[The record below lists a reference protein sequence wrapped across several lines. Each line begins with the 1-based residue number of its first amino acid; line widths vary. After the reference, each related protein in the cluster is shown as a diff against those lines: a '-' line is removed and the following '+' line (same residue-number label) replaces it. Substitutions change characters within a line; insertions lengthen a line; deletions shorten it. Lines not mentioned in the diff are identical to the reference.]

1 MACDGG
7 GGGEGGWREKSLKIR
22 RIEEVLARGKQTGT
36 GHGPEQRPE
45 QRVPQDGGRNFF
57 LRKLGLKK
65 KKKKQLMMEKMRFL
79 IKAIH
84 CIP

>member
-36 GHGPEQRPE
+36 GQGPEQRPE
-45 QRVPQDGGRNFF
+45 QRVPQDGGR
-57 LRKLGLKK
+57 KLLPEKVRIKK
-65 KKKKQLMMEKMRFL
+65 KKKKKSS
-79 IKAIH
+79 
-84 CIP
+84 